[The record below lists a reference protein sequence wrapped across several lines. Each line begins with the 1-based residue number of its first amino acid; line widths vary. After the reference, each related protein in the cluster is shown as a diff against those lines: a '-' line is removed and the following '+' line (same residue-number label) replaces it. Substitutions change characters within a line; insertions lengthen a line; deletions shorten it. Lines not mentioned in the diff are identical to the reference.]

1 MGINGASG
9 TSPGDPFST
18 TTAVAVIDADGLI
31 TYWSLGAQDLL
42 GYSAAEVV
50 RHPARALLRGRD
62 PTAAM
67 SRLCRSGHAGDAVL
81 TVHDRVGHAV
91 RLAVRVCPLLTAGD
105 RRDWLLLAAA
115 APAAT
120 RPTSPAPADAAATG
134 PTTPGA
140 VPTGSGASAPA
151 ATGPVTPGA
160 GPAGTAPTGTA
171 PTGPAPTGADATRAT
186 PADSEATCASPASP
200 ASTVPAG
207 SGAPG
212 PAAPGAIPAGTA
224 PASSSPSSAAPTGAA
239 SPTTPSS
246 TIPAGARMG
255 RSSAV
260 VTRHARRGM
269 VSGQRQ
275 VTVAHAAPRRG
286 RPGRAGRERSRP
298 RSFFP
303 LHDAAGGTLG
313 ICYAARN
320 VTAPDPTRERLVLL
334 NAAADHIG
342 TTLDLGRTVQ
352 ELAEVAVPQL
362 ADFVAIDLLDVATAG
377 EGPPTR
383 SPDGPITLR
392 RAAHLSIRPDLPEV
406 IAEVGEPI
414 RYPSGSLQN
423 RCLASGEPS
432 REALG
437 PGTPWLP
444 DDPVRWTGINRFG
457 VHTHLVLPLRARG
470 VTMGVVTLLRWEN
483 PDPFTEDDQL
493 LIEDLVARA
502 AVCVDNARRYARE
515 HEAALTLQTSLLP
528 PNLPRHNAVEV
539 AHRYLPADAESGVG
553 GDWYDVIPLS
563 GARVA
568 LVVGDV
574 IGHGLH
580 AAASMGRL
588 RAAVQTLAD
597 LDQSPD
603 ELLAHV
609 NDLVM
614 RLSDEAEA
622 AAEGPAA
629 AGATCVYAIYDPIA
643 RTMVVARAGHPSP
656 AVAHLTEPVEFPD
669 IPAGP
674 PLGLGGLPFE
684 SAEIPLEEG
693 SVVALYTDGL
703 IQAAEQDVDVGIE
716 RLCFALA
723 HPDRPLEEICDVM
736 VRALLADRPR
746 DDVAFLVART
756 RVLSPDRV
764 TSWDVPPDPSAVRVV
779 RDDVSDRLSQWGL
792 DELAFTTELIVSELV
807 TNAIRHARGPIALR
821 LIHESTLICEVS
833 DGGHTSPHLRRARST
848 DEGGR
853 GLFLVAQLAQR
864 WGTRYTGSGKTIWAE
879 QPLPSD
885 IWAKPS
891 ISSGLDR
898 SI

>member
-1 MGINGASG
+1 MGINGATG
-9 TSPGDPFST
+9 TSPSDPFST
-18 TTAVAVIDADGLI
+18 TTAVAVVDADGLI

-81 TVHDRVGHAV
+81 TVRDRVGHAV

-120 RPTSPAPADAAATG
+120 RPTGPAPADSAATG
-134 PTTPGA
+134 PATPGTTPA
-140 VPTGSGASAPA
+140 
-151 ATGPVTPGA
+151 
-160 GPAGTAPTGTA
+160 GTA

-186 PADSEATCASPASP
+186 PADSEATGAPPAP
-200 ASTVPAG
+200 TAPAG

-212 PAAPGAIPAGTA
+212 PATPGATPAG
-224 PASSSPSSAAPTGAA
+224 AA
-239 SPTTPSS
+239 
-246 TIPAGARMG
+246 PAGARVKRG
-255 RSSAV
+255 SAV

-286 RPGRAGRERSRP
+286 RPGPAGRERARP

-303 LHDAAGGTLG
+303 LHDAVGGTLG
-313 ICYAARN
+313 LCYAARN

-362 ADFVAIDLLDVATAG
+362 ADFAAIDLLDVATTG

-392 RAAHLSIRPDLPEV
+392 RAAHLSIRPDLPVV

-423 RCLASGEPS
+423 RCLATGEPS

-693 SVVALYTDGL
+693 CVVALYTDGL

-756 RVLSPDRV
+756 RVLSSDRV
-764 TSWDVPPDPSAVRVV
+764 ASWDVPADPSAVRVV

-792 DELAFTTELIVSELV
+792 DELDFTTELIVSELV
-807 TNAIRHARGPIALR
+807 TNAIRHAHGPIALR

-864 WGTRYTGSGKTIWAE
+864 WGTRYTGSGKTIWTE
-879 QPLPSD
+879 QPLPGD
-885 IWAKPS
+885 IWAKSP
-891 ISSGLDR
+891 ISAGLDR